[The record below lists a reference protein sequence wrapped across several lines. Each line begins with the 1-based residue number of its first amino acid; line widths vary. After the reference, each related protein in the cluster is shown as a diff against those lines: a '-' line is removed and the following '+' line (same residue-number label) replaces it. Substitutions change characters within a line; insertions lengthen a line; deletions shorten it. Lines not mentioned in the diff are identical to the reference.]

1 MTLVFVLLMAKR
13 HIPKYST
20 FGALM
25 IGCWFASVYVGCRLT
40 EDLKWLW
47 YGHRLYVLGYFL
59 VVGLCSFAACYWHG
73 PLTNEWS
80 RALLMWTLRF
90 LSLVLVYMGAAV
102 HQFGC
107 AIMGLLLF
115 SPSLRYPLRALSY
128 LRWKMRPWF
137 IKEPPVVKYLTEDE
151 YREQAEAETAS
162 ALEELR
168 RACCRPDFPSWL
180 AVSRLQAPKKFAD
193 FVLGA
198 SHLSPKEVSTHER
211 QYGLGG
217 AFLEEQLFSLQ
228 ADSQPAS

>member
-1 MTLVFVLLMAKR
+1 MCFR
-13 HIPKYST
+13 
-20 FGALM
+20 
-25 IGCWFASVYVGCRLT
+25 
-40 EDLKWLW
+40 
-47 YGHRLYVLGYFL
+47 
-59 VVGLCSFAACYWHG
+59 
-73 PLTNEWS
+73 
-80 RALLMWTLRF
+80 
-90 LSLVLVYMGAAV
+90 
-102 HQFGC
+102 
-107 AIMGLLLF
+107 
-115 SPSLRYPLRALSY
+115 
-128 LRWKMRPWF
+128 KMRPWF